1 MCAPWGAQCRPPP
14 CCSGLNFE
22 DEAGFSGHLAFS
34 GPATARLLL
43 VTDAG
48 HDVVHVIDVV
58 GRVHVGYVA
67 APGTIAG
74 LRGISTRG
82 SLRLVA
88 VSGTGPSLRGTVEAV
103 GQR

>member
-34 GPATARLLL
+34 GPATARLFL

-74 LRGISTRG
+74 PLPGGRH
-82 SLRLVA
+82 
-88 VSGTGPSLRGTVEAV
+88 SGCVEAV

>member
-1 MCAPWGAQCRPPP
+1 
-14 CCSGLNFE
+14 LNFE

-74 LRGISTRG
+74 PRGITTRG
-82 SLRLVA
+82 SLVA